1 MKYLDFDLQF
11 RRDGDKYTAAVL
23 RSPAGEAYRSFA
35 LPAGDREFRERFLNE
50 GVPHRGSRG
59 FEVPDS
65 GVAKNVGTQLYDAVF
80 TGEIETALRVSLGEA
95 KNQGAGLRIR
105 LRMSEAPELANLP
118 WEFLYSSR
126 SQSFLALKVE
136 SPVVRYVEL
145 PEIIEPLRVQPPLR
159 ILVVTCSPKD
169 APKLDVSDESK
180 RLLEATR
187 RPRENGSLVIE
198 VLHHATWKS
207 LQKRLQESSV
217 HILHFI
223 GHGDFDESSQ
233 SSALLFEDE
242 SGSAKNISGES
253 LAVLLGNHPAIRLV
267 VLNACK
273 GARTSTSAPF
283 AGISQNLLR
292 RGVPGVIAMQFAI
305 TDTAARLFAESF
317 YGAVS
322 NGYSVDTALVE
333 ARAAIFLD
341 ELGAEWATPVLFMR
355 SPDGRVFEVEPRSK
369 FGPQKIVAAFAVL
382 TVLVFF
388 GLMTWRHFHPVLKVP
403 RLAVIG
409 PINGSQPGKNDYLS
423 TAIGDLISLELSE
436 SDKINPVP
444 REDIAQAQQ
453 DLQIPPNQ
461 CTLDVHPAPLQNAL
475 GASYLIFGQY
485 TEPDDPLKKGQV
497 HVFLCLENASGKVL
511 QSWDGYTDDDQAHV
525 SATIAADKFRRYLG
539 EHPPLAQ
546 DYQSLFPRN
555 SHARRLYFEGLAS
568 LRTFNARLAQETLRE
583 AATFEGE
590 NPLIHA
596 ALSDA
601 WSMLRHD
608 DEAAKEAKLA
618 LELLTALPS
627 YPLEYGLA
635 LKARA
640 EEMGHN
646 WQSAIND
653 YAQLYGANRE
663 RLDYGL
669 KLANVQVRGSKV
681 DQALTTIG
689 QLEGLGP
696 PLGGDPRILVAKAR
710 AFQARAD
717 YNHAAESAEKALEI
731 AQGKNA
737 GIMKADALLE
747 LCWIHVKRGDV
758 KELTDTCDKAKETFS
773 VSGDEVSAAVALNAE
788 ANWLSEQGMYKDAKE
803 RFQQIVAI
811 NEKYGAQRDL
821 AGALLNLANVSIQQ
835 NRRSEAEPL
844 LLRSINISGSI
855 VDLPDQTAALI
866 NLAEVSRERG
876 DFKASESQ
884 AAEALSIS
892 REIQNPS
899 LEALALSAAAED
911 KAETGSLTGALA
923 DYQTVLTI
931 RQKLNEQSKIATTL
945 TRIAGVYFR
954 MGDLAKAE
962 QNYSNALQIY
972 GKLEQSNDTA
982 QTSLAL
988 AEIALEQGHLSNA
1001 EAKIREVVK
1010 SFGDEQ
1016 DDVSQKDALALLV
1029 RVLVAGGGEKLTD
1042 AQTCVNLMKSLTK
1055 MDPGAQVEPDPD
1067 VELDAILA
1075 EGTFLTAVGRAT
1087 EGYKLLS
1094 SAKAKAESSGRI
1106 YSGFELWVAALNAKA
1121 KSNGRAAVKS
1131 ELATLRSSARKLGFN
1146 LIAEKAGNP
1155 AQVPG
1160 R

>member
-1 MKYLDFDLQF
+1 MKYFDFDLQF
-11 RRDGDKYTAAVL
+11 RRDGAKYTAAVL
-23 RSPAGEAYRSFA
+23 RSPAGEAHSSFS
-35 LPAGDREFRERFLNE
+35 LPAGDQEFRERFLNE
-50 GVPHRGSRG
+50 GVPRRGSRA
-59 FEVPDS
+59 FEIPDAA
-65 GVAKNVGTQLYDAVF
+65 VAKSVGTQLYDAVF
-80 TGEIETALRVSLGEA
+80 SGEIETALRVSLGEA

-145 PEIIEPLRVQPPLR
+145 PEVIEPLRVQPPLR
-159 ILVVTCSPKD
+159 ILVVTCSPND
-169 APKLDVSDESK
+169 APRLDVADESN

-187 RPRENGSLVIE
+187 KPRESGSLVIQ
-198 VLHHATWKS
+198 VLQHATWKS
-207 LQKRLQESSV
+207 LQRRLQESPV

-233 SSALLFEDE
+233 TGVLLFEDD
-242 SGSAKNISGES
+242 SGSAKSISGES

-283 AGISQNLLR
+283 TGVSQNLLR

-317 YGAVS
+317 YGAVA
-322 NGYSVDTALVE
+322 NGYPVDTALVE

-341 ELGAEWATPVLFMR
+341 EVGSEWATPVLFLR
-355 SPDGRVFEVEPRSK
+355 SPDGRVFEVEPRPR
-369 FGPQKIVAAFAVL
+369 FGPRKIVGSIAVL
-382 TVLVFF
+382 TLLAVS

-423 TAIGDLISLELSE
+423 TAIGDLISLELSG
-436 SDKINPVP
+436 SDNINPVP

-453 DLQIPPNQ
+453 DSHIAPNQ
-461 CTLDVHPAPLQNAL
+461 CTLNVHPAPLQDVL

-485 TEPDDPLKKGQV
+485 TDDPRREGQV
-497 HVFLCLENASGKVL
+497 HVLLCLEDAGGKVL
-511 QSWDGYTDDDQAHV
+511 QSWEGYTDPDQAHA
-525 SATIAADKFRRYLG
+525 SATIAADKFRQYLG
-539 EHPPLAQ
+539 DHPPLAQ
-546 DYQSLFPRN
+546 DYQSLIPQN
-555 SHARRLYFEGLAS
+555 SDARRLYFEGLTS
-568 LRTFNARLAQETLRE
+568 LRTFNARIAQESLHE
-583 AATFEGE
+583 AASLEGE

-618 LELLTALPS
+618 LDLLVALPS
-627 YPLEYGLA
+627 HPLEYGLA

-640 EEMGHN
+640 EEMGHD
-646 WQSAIND
+646 WQPAIDD

-669 KLANVQVRGSKV
+669 KLANVQVRGSKI

-689 QLEGLGP
+689 QLERLGP
-696 PLGGDPRILVAKAR
+696 PLGGDPRILVAKSR

-717 YNHAAESAEKALEI
+717 YSHAEESAKKALEI
-731 AQGKNA
+731 AQTRNA
-737 GIMKADALLE
+737 RIMKADALLQ
-747 LCWIHVKRGDV
+747 LCWIHIRRGEVQEVK
-758 KELTDTCDKAKETFS
+758 DTCDKAKEHFS
-773 VSGDEVSAAVALNAE
+773 VSGDEVSAAVALNAV
-788 ANWLSEQGMYKDAKE
+788 ANWLSEQGRYKDAKE
-803 RFQQIVAI
+803 RFQQVVAI

-821 AGALLNLANVSIQQ
+821 AGALLNLAMVSIQQ

-844 LLRSINISGSI
+844 LLRSMKISGSI
-855 VDLPDQTAALI
+855 GDPSDQAAALI

-876 DFKASESQ
+876 DFKASEAQ
-884 AAEALSIS
+884 AAEAL
-892 REIQNPS
+892 RLALEIPNPS
-899 LEALALSAAAED
+899 LEALARSAGAED
-911 KAETGSLTGALA
+911 KSETGSLPDALA
-923 DYQTVLTI
+923 DYQTVLTL
-931 RQKLNEQSKIATTL
+931 RKQLNEPSKIATTL

-962 QNYSNALQIY
+962 QDYSSALQIY
-972 GKLEQSNDTA
+972 GQLEQSNDTA

-988 AEIALEQGHLSNA
+988 AEIAFEQGQLSNA
-1001 EAKIREVVK
+1001 ETKIRAVVK
-1010 SFGDEQ
+1010 SFETLQ

-1029 RVLVAGGGEKLTD
+1029 RVLVAGGSERLAE
-1042 AQTCVNLMKSLTK
+1042 AQSVVTQMKSLPK
-1055 MDPGAQVEPDPD
+1055 VDPDADADPDPD
-1067 VELDAILA
+1067 VELDAALA
-1075 EGTFLTAVGRAT
+1075 EGTFLTEAGRAA
-1087 EGYKLLS
+1087 EGYKLLNL
-1094 SAKAKAESSGRI
+1094 AKAKAEGSGRT
-1106 YSGFELWVAALNAKA
+1106 YSGFELWVAALSAKGKA
-1121 KSNGRAAVKS
+1121 DGREAVKA
-1131 ELATLRSSARKLGFN
+1131 ELATLRSFARKLGFN
-1146 LIAEKAGNP
+1146 LIAEKAANVARVLGL
-1155 AQVPG
+1155 
-1160 R
+1160 